1 MVTSDR
7 MVSVMS
13 EEAIRSD
20 WVGRVIDG
28 RFTLLQWLGGSAR
41 SSVFLTELP
50 GPQARKAAIKLIP
63 DDGGDVAAEAHMAG
77 WAATRPLSHP
87 HLMRLILTG
96 RCQSED
102 TAVLYAVSEYA
113 DEVLAEIL
121 PDRALTPTEAR
132 EMLAP
137 VIDTLFYL
145 HGKGLVHGHLKPSN
159 VLVVDDRLKL
169 SGDSLQEAGQTGK
182 PASAQSIYDA
192 PEAATEAISPAVDLW
207 GLGVTLVEALTQ
219 HPPVWDRSADADPV
233 VPESMPQPFA
243 GIARGC
249 LRADLMARC
258 TLDNVKTWLGA
269 GQPLSEP
276 AGNTEKKAPA
286 KRHVPMLVA
295 ASIVV
300 LAIAGIIMLRP
311 HKGQASS
318 SAAPATTDAQ
328 PQAPEAAQPSAQ
340 EQTPEAS
347 AAAQPQAQAPARDQD
362 QPPAPA
368 AAPPV
373 QEQAPAA
380 APTTAPAQPTSPSP
394 VPQTPASESQVSNT
408 IPSSGPPANSA
419 VAEQVMPDIQPR
431 ALETIHGRFNVR
443 VRVTVDAAG
452 NVSNAT
458 FDSEGPSPYFAK
470 AAMQAAQKWKFKPAQ
485 PVGQAAP
492 GAWILQFQFTR
503 DGTQVT
509 AVAAR

>member
-1 MVTSDR
+1 MLSSVVTSDR

-63 DDGGDVAAEAHMAG
+63 DDAGDAAAEAHMAG

-96 RCQSED
+96 RCRSED

-121 PDRALTPTEAR
+121 PERALTPTEAR
-132 EMLAP
+132 EMLVP
-137 VIDTLFYL
+137 VVDALFYL
-145 HGKGLVHGHLKPSN
+145 HGKSLVHGHLKPSN
-159 VLVVDDRLKL
+159 ILVVDDRLKL
-169 SGDSLQEAGQTGK
+169 SGDSLQEAGQTVK
-182 PASAQSIYDA
+182 QASAQSIYDA
-192 PEAATEAISPAVDLW
+192 PETATEAISPAVDLW

-219 HPPVWDRSADADPV
+219 HLPVWDRSTDADPV
-233 VPESMPQPFA
+233 VPQSIPQPFA

-249 LRADLMARC
+249 LRADPLGRC

-269 GQPLSEP
+269 AQPFSEP
-276 AGNTEKKAPA
+276 AGKTEGKAPA
-286 KRHVPMLVA
+286 KRYVPMLVA
-295 ASIVV
+295 VAIVV
-300 LAIAGIIMLRP
+300 LAIAGIFMLRP
-311 HKGQASS
+311 HKEQASS
-318 SAAPATTDAQ
+318 STAPAAADAQ
-328 PQAPEAAQPSAQ
+328 HQAQAAAEPSAQ
-340 EQTPEAS
+340 EPGPEAPT
-347 AAAQPQAQAPARDQD
+347 AGQPQAQEPARDQA
-362 QPPAPA
+362 PAPA

-373 QEQAPAA
+373 QEQAP
-380 APTTAPAQPTSPSP
+380 TTAPAQPTSPSP
-394 VPQTPASESQVSNT
+394 APQTPASESQVSKT
-408 IPSSGPPANSA
+408 IPSSVPPANSA

-443 VRVTVDAAG
+443 VRVTVDGAG

-485 PVGQAAP
+485 PGGQAAP
-492 GAWILQFQFTR
+492 SAWILQFQFKR
-503 DGTQVT
+503 DGTEVT
-509 AVAAR
+509 AVAAH